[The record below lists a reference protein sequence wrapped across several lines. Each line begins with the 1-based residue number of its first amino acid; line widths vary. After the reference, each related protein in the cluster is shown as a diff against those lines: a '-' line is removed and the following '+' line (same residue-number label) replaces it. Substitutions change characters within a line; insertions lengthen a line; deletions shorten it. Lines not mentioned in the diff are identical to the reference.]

1 MLRSYLRLVLF
12 GLGLLIG
19 VQWPGFIEAYA
30 LRVDAHRQEA
40 ELGLQGFRD
49 TAEKFF
55 QGDLE
60 RLIAHYR
67 GSDDAVI
74 RSDAR
79 SLEHLVQRVELL
91 EREWQA
97 MSGPWYARAWHVA
110 FAADPQLRAE
120 TYTGYRYQVLLTP
133 EAIAW
138 GLGAALLLAWLA
150 ELLLLSLRRMLVGRP
165 RVSRFS

>member
-40 ELGLQGFRD
+40 EIGLQGFRE

-55 QGDLE
+55 QGDLNK
-60 RLIAHYR
+60 LVTHYR
-67 GSDDAVI
+67 ASDDPVI

-79 SLEHLVQRVELL
+79 SLEILVQRVELL
-91 EREWQA
+91 DREWQA
-97 MSGPWYARAWHVA
+97 MNGPWYARAWHVA
-110 FAADPQLRAE
+110 FAADSLLRAE
-120 TYTGYRYQVLLTP
+120 TYAGYRYQVLLTP
-133 EAIAW
+133 EAITW
-138 GLGAALLLAWLA
+138 GLGGALLLSWLV
-150 ELLLLSLRRMLVGRP
+150 ELVFLAVHRLLVGRP